1 MTKKILKIT
10 GVANVV
16 ADPAVHATVRELVKV
31 MDNEMFP
38 GNAFASRCMGCSSI
52 VS

>member
-10 GVANVV
+10 GAANIV
-16 ADPAVHATVRELVKV
+16 ADPAVHATMREHVKE
-31 MDNEMFP
+31 MNNEMFP
-38 GNAFASRCMGCSSI
+38 GNAFASRCMGYSSV